1 MLSVRQINKMLR
13 RQNDFISLTGLVCCE
28 ADCGRCIMEAEVGS
42 NMLNTNGM
50 AHGGF
55 LFTLADTACGLAGG
69 LTEKG
74 WRRLVTQSAAVYYI
88 RACEPGTH
96 IRAVAERVHG
106 GRSTGVVSCG
116 IFDGQDRLLLR
127 GEFSVFY
134 LGGYV
139 ETEAE

>member
-13 RQNDFISLTGLVCCE
+13 RQNDF
-28 ADCGRCIMEAEVGS
+28 
-42 NMLNTNGM
+42 
-50 AHGGF
+50 
-55 LFTLADTACGLAGG
+55 
-69 LTEKG
+69 
-74 WRRLVTQSAAVYYI
+74 
-88 RACEPGTH
+88 ACEPGTH